1 MKMCV
6 NELAFRYNSAP
17 VLEGVSF
24 TLAPHELLAIMGPN
38 GVGKTTLL
46 KCMNAI
52 LAPTSGAVMVRDTDV
67 RSLDSLDVAKHFGY
81 VAQHSE
87 TGRITAFDAVL
98 MGRRPHIRW
107 KISEH
112 DLKITDAAIR
122 RLNLEKLALRYID
135 SMSGGELQKV
145 CIARALVQ
153 EPDIMLLDEPTSSLD
168 LRNQIEIMNI
178 IRRVVTEHDVSAV
191 MTIHNINTA
200 LRYCD
205 KFLFLKDGQ
214 IFAAC
219 TKDDVTPEVIDHV
232 YGVQVCLQRHEG
244 TPYIIPLN

>member
-17 VLEGVSF
+17 VLEGVNF
-24 TLAPHELLAIMGPN
+24 HLAPRELLAIMGPN

-46 KCMNAI
+46 KCMNGI
-52 LAPTSGAVMVRDTDV
+52 LAPSCGAVMVGEANV
-67 RSLDSLDVAKHFGY
+67 RSLDSFEIARRFGY
-81 VAQHSE
+81 VAQKSE
-87 TGRITAFDAVL
+87 AGRITVFDAVL

-107 KISEH
+107 RVSEN
-112 DLKITDAAIR
+112 DLKIVDAAIK
-122 RLNLEKLALRYID
+122 RLNLEKLSLRYID

-153 EPDIMLLDEPTSSLD
+153 EPDILLLDEPTSSLD
-168 LRNQIEIMNI
+168 LSNQIEIMNI
-178 IRRVVTEHDVSAV
+178 IRRVVVEHDVSAV
-191 MTIHNINTA
+191 MTIHDINTA

-205 KFLFLKDGQ
+205 KFLFLKGGR

-219 TKDDVTPEVIDHV
+219 TQDDVTPEIINEV
-232 YGVQVCLQRHEG
+232 YGVQVSLQRHEG
-244 TPYIIPLN
+244 APFIIPLN

>member
-6 NELAFRYNSAP
+6 NDLVFRYNSTAI
-17 VLEGVSF
+17 LHDVSF
-24 TLAPHELLAIMGPN
+24 SLDPHELLAIMGPN

-52 LAPTSGAVMVRDTDV
+52 LSPSNGAVMVGQVNV
-67 RSLDSLDVAKHFGY
+67 RSLDSLERARHFGY
-81 VAQHSE
+81 VAQKSE
-87 TGRITAFDAVL
+87 VGRITAFDAIL

-107 KISEH
+107 KVSEN
-112 DLKITDAAIR
+112 DIRIVDSAIK
-122 RLNLEKLALRYID
+122 RLHLEKLALRYID

-153 EPDIMLLDEPTSSLD
+153 EPDILLLDEPTSSLD

-178 IRRVVTEHDVSAV
+178 IRRVVCEHDVSAV

-219 TKDDVTPEVIDHV
+219 TKDDVTPEVINEV